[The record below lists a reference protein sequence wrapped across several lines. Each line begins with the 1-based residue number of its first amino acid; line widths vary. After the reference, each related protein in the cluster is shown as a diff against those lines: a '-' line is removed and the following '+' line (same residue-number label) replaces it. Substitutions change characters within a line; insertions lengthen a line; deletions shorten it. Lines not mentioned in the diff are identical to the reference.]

1 MGMQPTNKNLVLA
14 SGNPGKLKEL
24 QSALETTG
32 WHVEAK
38 PPELEPE
45 EIGSTFLENAR
56 IKAQV
61 VAEVLGKLALADDS
75 GLEVKS
81 LEGRPGVHSARYGPD
96 DPGRI
101 RRLLAELKDQTDR
114 SARFVCA
121 LCIAGP
127 DGSIWFET
135 EGICEGEILTEPR
148 GTGGFGY
155 DPVFYL
161 PELAKTFAELTP
173 EEKLQYSHRGRA
185 LKALKEQWETLPRST
200 QK

>member
-1 MGMQPTNKNLVLA
+1 MQPTNKNLVLA

-24 QSALETTG
+24 QSALEPMG

-45 EIGSTFLENAR
+45 EIGSTFMENAR

-61 VAEVLGKLALADDS
+61 VAEVLGKPTLADDS

-81 LEGRPGVHSARYGPD
+81 LKGRPGVHSARYGLD

-127 DGSIWFET
+127 NGSIWFET

-155 DPVFYL
+155 DPVFYV
-161 PELAKTFAELTP
+161 PELDKTFAELTA
-173 EEKLQYSHRGRA
+173 EEKLQYSHRGKA
-185 LKALKEQWETLPRST
+185 LKELKEQWENLPRGT
-200 QK
+200 PK